1 MSVIVRY
8 QNKASL
14 TYTMD
19 AFLPF
24 EGEEIMLNGTKGRI
38 DWNTYEGGGYHREEM
53 RLTHTFGKSEVITD
67 LPQPRP
73 GTHGGADPSLHDL
86 LFHQAQA
93 PDPLGLRAGTRAGVN
108 ASLIGIGAY
117 RSIDRGG
124 QVVKLRDL
132 VEL

>member
-1 MSVIVRY
+1 
-8 QNKASL
+8 
-14 TYTMD
+14 
-19 AFLPF
+19 
-24 EGEEIMLNGTKGRI
+24 
-38 DWNTYEGGGYHREEM
+38 M
-53 RLTHTFGKSEVITD
+53 RLTRTFGKSEVITD

-73 GTHGGADPSLHDL
+73 GGHGGADPSLHEL
-86 LFHQAQA
+86 LFRQAHQ
-93 PDPLGLRAGTRAGVN
+93 PDPLGLHAGTRAGVY